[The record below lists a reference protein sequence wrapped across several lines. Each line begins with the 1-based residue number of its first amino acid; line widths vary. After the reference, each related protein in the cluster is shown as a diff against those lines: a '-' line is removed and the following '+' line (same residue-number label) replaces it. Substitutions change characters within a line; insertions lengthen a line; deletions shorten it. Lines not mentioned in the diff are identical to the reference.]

1 MALPILPALF
11 RGLAG
16 LKIADKLIP
25 KNAEQLETTANVVSA
40 IKPKAQENRS
50 LVPAEGISDDKMT
63 ILPPEDTKE
72 KSIQQS
78 MDIFKQILEN
88 LIIIKENVLGISNN
102 IIEGRERDL
111 EQQKQISA
119 DQLESRIESDRT
131 SGIEEEA
138 EGQKIEVV
146 TAAKKGLG
154 LLGKLIVGAFAFDV
168 LRKLFEEFAPE
179 LYGKI
184 EKGLKDLAK
193 DFEESLIGG
202 LALDTI
208 KNVAGAAFNSIAGS
222 FNLVVGLL
230 SGDMEQ
236 AAQGSRQVTEATTQI
251 LDTILNPILALLEVG
266 MRDDPNYE
274 RTKNVFQDGLKKYY
288 GFMADVEQSFKDFEV
303 DPRVMEQLSFEN
315 VSKEITEL
323 GNELVNSFKQL
334 FVDLKNFFSFDNL
347 KRIITGEEKPIEQQ
361 IQEVQSSDGKF
372 VKEAQQEV
380 IDQMTDQ
387 GKLVKESKKGGLF
400 AFGNQQYKDL
410 DEEERKM
417 VDEEVKRK
425 QNLKL
430 YRLDPEGFQE
440 RKLNQ
445 ETMDTLSQNMD
456 NIIDEPRPETV
467 PEVVPEK
474 DQEKLQIGANM
485 RNNGQDP
492 KSIAIVTQNKGGD
505 VINNNDNRTTNTS
518 MASSVVA
525 GGSGGNHIGVGSPDG
540 SIYPQ
545 LAGAMSV
552 GARG

>member
-315 VSKEITEL
+315 ISKEITEL

>member
-315 VSKEITEL
+315 ISKEITEL
-323 GNELVNSFKQL
+323 GNELVDSFKQL

>member
-208 KNVAGAAFNSIAGS
+208 KNTAMAAYNTIAGS

>member
-236 AAQGSRQVTEATTQI
+236 AAQGSRQVTEASTQI
-251 LDTILNPILALLEVG
+251 LDTIFNPILALLEVG

-288 GFMADVEQSFKDFEV
+288 SFMADVEQSFKDFEV

-315 VSKEITEL
+315 ISKEITEL
-323 GNELVNSFKQL
+323 GNELVDSFKQL

>member
-208 KNVAGAAFNSIAGS
+208 KNTAMAAYNTIAGS

-315 VSKEITEL
+315 ISKEITEL